1 MRRPANTPRRADGA
15 IAVEFALV
23 MLPLTVLVFGLIQY
37 GLYFWAMQGGA
48 DIARTAART
57 AAANDAATFT
67 CSAFKGDVQGQVDG
81 LTGSGATATIT
92 RTYVDEDSPA
102 NGVTVG
108 DIVKVT
114 VQFTSV
120 DLHFPFVPFIRGGV
134 VSSSGTAR
142 LENVDPDNPP
152 ANCS

>member
-1 MRRPANTPRRADGA
+1 
-15 IAVEFALV
+15 

-57 AAANDAATFT
+57 AAANDAATFS
-67 CSAFKGDVQGQVDG
+67 CSAFKGDIRDQVNG

-92 RTYVDEDSPA
+92 RTYVDEDTPA

-108 DIVKVT
+108 DTVKVS
-114 VQFTSV
+114 VQFKSM
-120 DLHFPFVPFIRGGV
+120 DLHFPFVPFIRDGV
-134 VSSSGTAR
+134 VTSSGTAR
-142 LENVDPDNPP
+142 LENVDRDNPP
-152 ANCS
+152 ANCP